1 MQQQRP
7 RQRLQTPSRRCSSG
21 PCRRRRSPQLIG
33 VDKINSGDTAWM
45 LTSTALVLLM
55 TIPGL
60 ALFYGGM
67 VRKKNVLATL
77 MQSFAITCLVTV
89 LWVIAGYS
97 LAFMPGGSFVGSLD
111 RLFLNG
117 MLFQHDAGKVTVSHL
132 GLTIPESVYMT
143 FQMTFAIIT
152 PALIAGAFA
161 DRMKFSAMLW
171 FIGLWS
177 LLIYSPI
184 AHMMWEPSGFWAAKG
199 VLDFAGGTV
208 VHINA
213 GIAGLV
219 CALVL
224 GKRLGYGK
232 EAMAPHN
239 LTLTLIGAS
248 LLWVGWFGFNAGS
261 AVAADGRAGMAM
273 VVTQL
278 ATAVAALA
286 WMFTEWMAKG
296 KPSVLGIASGA
307 VAGLVAIT
315 PASGFVGVT
324 GAFVIGIAAG
334 VLCFFAATTVKQMF
348 GYDDSLD
355 AFGVHCIGGIVGALL
370 TGVFNVKEISGAD
383 ADYHGAARRGRDDAG
398 RTAASAAS
406 SSSRSSTWLSACA
419 SPKKRSARVS
429 TSVFTASAWSRP
441 ADVRSSFSSVAFGA
455 PQAPRFFDHPDD
467 AAARCSCARRV
478 GSGSRL
484 LLLGPRM
491 RLVVDLGQ
499 ILEVEVRV
507 DLRAGDARVAEQLL
521 HGAQIARRL
530 QQVRGERVP
539 QHVRM
544 HVAGQSA
551 LDRPLRRDAAGSR
564 AT

>member
-1 MQQQRP
+1 MKKLLTLLALVGALGLVAPAISQDKAAAP
-7 RQRLQTPSRRCSSG
+7 AAG
-21 PCRRRRSPQLIG
+21 PAAAPAAAPDAKAAEAPKADAGAPAAGAPAAPPAPTEPQLIAA
-33 VDKINSGDTAWM
+33 DKINSGDTAWM
-45 LTSTALVLLM
+45 LTSTALVLMM

-97 LAFMPGGSFVGSLD
+97 IAFMPGSPFMGSLD
-111 RLFLNG
+111 RLFLKG
-117 MLFQHDAGKVTVSHL
+117 MLFQKEAGKLTVSHL

-152 PALIAGAFA
+152 PALICGAFA

-177 LLIYSPI
+177 LLVYSPI
-184 AHMMWEPSGFWAAKG
+184 AHMMWEPAGYWAAKG

-224 GKRLGYGK
+224 GKRIGFGK

-239 LTLTLIGAS
+239 LTLTLTGAS

-278 ATAVAALA
+278 ATAVAALSWA
-286 WMFTEWMAKG
+286 FTEWGVKG

-334 VLCFFAATTVKQMF
+334 VLCFFAATTVKTAL

-355 AFGVHCIGGIVGALL
+355 AFGVHCIGGIVGAIL
-370 TGVFNVKEISGAD
+370 TGFFNVKDISGAD
-383 ADYHGAARRGRDDAG
+383 ADPLVQLGA
-398 RTAASAAS
+398 
-406 SSSRSSTWLSACA
+406 
-419 SPKKRSARVS
+419 
-429 TSVFTASAWSRP
+429 
-441 ADVRSSFSSVAFGA
+441 VATTLVYSG
-455 PQAPRFFDHPDD
+455 
-467 AAARCSCARRV
+467 V
-478 GSGSRL
+478 GSFI
-484 LLLGPRM
+484 
-491 RLVVDLGQ
+491 
-499 ILEVEVRV
+499 ILKVIDMVIGLRV
-507 DLRAGDARVAEQLL
+507 TDEQEREGLDISL
-521 HGAQIARRL
+521 H
-530 QQVRGERVP
+530 GERV
-539 QHVRM
+539 VE
-544 HVAGQSA
+544 
-551 LDRPLRRDAAGSR
+551 
-564 AT
+564 